1 MNRYILIVD
10 DESRY
15 RQLYASVIE
24 GAGFSVHTAPSA
36 EEALSM
42 IQNHVPALV
51 VTDVR
56 MAGASGI
63 DLLQQVRKTH
73 TDLPFL
79 IVTAYAD
86 VRDAMNAMKLGAV
99 DYLSK
104 PVDLDE
110 LLAAIRDTLGSH
122 NDKDSPGAN
131 IPPEAL
137 EGIVAQSP
145 VMKSLLWDAF
155 RVADSDAGILITG
168 ESGSGKEVLA
178 GFIHQN
184 SPRKNSPMVILNC
197 ASVPASLLA
206 GELFGHEKG
215 AFTGAAGK
223 RKGRFRE
230 AQGSTLFLDEI
241 GDMPLDLQ
249 PTLLRAIE
257 TGRITPLGS
266 DREVEVDNRIIAA
279 TNRNLE
285 DDVEAGRFRRD
296 LYYRLNVICIEI
308 PPLRD
313 RIEDIIPLARF
324 FLGRERNEPK
334 RLSRA
339 AARKL
344 CAHTWPGNV
353 RELANT
359 MERVRLLAQTDVI
372 LPEHLPPAIRQ
383 AIPASQPP
391 PSPLPIMT
399 QHGAPKIKTLEE
411 TEVDAIRK
419 ALEQTNGNRTKAA
432 DMLGI
437 TRRGLIYK
445 LKRLGID

>member
-1 MNRYILIVD
+1 MNGTILIVD
-10 DESRY
+10 DEARY
-15 RQLYASVIE
+15 RQLYAGVIE
-24 GAGFSVHTAPSA
+24 TAGMTPCCADSA
-36 EEALSM
+36 EAALAV
-42 IQNHVPALV
+42 IQNDLPALV

-56 MAGASGI
+56 MGGASGI
-63 DLLQQVRKTH
+63 DLLAQVRKAH
-73 TDLPFL
+73 PELPFL
-79 IVTAYAD
+79 IVTAYAE
-86 VRDAMNAMKLGAV
+86 VRDAVNAMKLGAV
-99 DYLSK
+99 DYLAK

-110 LLAAIRDTLGSH
+110 LLAAVRDTLGLG
-122 NDKDSPGAN
+122 NDQEASALA

-155 RVADSDAGILITG
+155 RVAGSDAGVLITG

-184 SPRKNSPMVILNC
+184 SPRKTSPMVILNC
-197 ASVPASLLA
+197 ASVPAALLA

-279 TNRNLE
+279 TNRNARE
-285 DDVEAGRFRRD
+285 DDVEEGLFRRD

-324 FLGRERNEPK
+324 FLGRK
-334 RLSRA
+334 H
-339 AARKL
+339 K
-344 CAHTWPGNV
+344 
-353 RELANT
+353 
-359 MERVRLLAQTDVI
+359 
-372 LPEHLPPAIRQ
+372 
-383 AIPASQPP
+383 
-391 PSPLPIMT
+391 
-399 QHGAPKIKTLEE
+399 
-411 TEVDAIRK
+411 
-419 ALEQTNGNRTKAA
+419 
-432 DMLGI
+432 
-437 TRRGLIYK
+437 
-445 LKRLGID
+445 